1 MLINHKRELS
11 LPVILIYALLLN
23 TGSSFMWPLTTIYMH
38 NYLNMSLTVSGLVLF
53 GMSVFMI
60 IGNYIGGYLFDRWS
74 PYKIAIISVS
84 ITLISVLILIFFHGW
99 LSYSLLLLTY
109 GLGNGC
115 SLTLLNSYASL
126 MTSKTT
132 RYVFN
137 AVYIGLNV
145 GVVVGTASVGYL
157 LNYGITTVFIVAALF
172 YAIVFFLT
180 VFKFNI
186 NIDEAKAKK
195 MSENQIK
202 NENNKDSGNHVK
214 LLLLICLMTFA
225 IYMSYTLW
233 ESVMSVR
240 LTQLGISFE
249 HYSLLWTING
259 LMIVF
264 GQPLINKIGNRFK
277 MGSQICF
284 GISIFALSF
293 LLLIGAR
300 QYLSFVMIIIILTFG
315 EMNGLPSIPVW
326 IDRLANIKEKGKYQ
340 GAYNVFMSM
349 GRAAGPL
356 IGGLF
361 VELFNYPTL
370 FIFAGGFVFI
380 TMLMAL
386 VESKKANLL

>member
-1 MLINHKRELS
+1 MDNKQKELS

-38 NYLNMSLTVSGLVLF
+38 NHLKMSLTVAGIVLF
-53 GMSVFMI
+53 LMSLFMI
-60 IGNYIGGYLFDRWS
+60 IGNYIGGALFDRWS
-74 PYKIAIISVS
+74 PYKVA
-84 ITLISVLILIFFHGW
+84 LASVLITLASVLTLIFFHGW

-126 MTSKTT
+126 ITSKTT

-157 LNYGITTVFIVAALF
+157 LNYGITTVFIVAAVF

-180 VFKFNI
+180 LFKFNI
-186 NIDEAKAKK
+186 NIEEAKARKI
-195 MSENQIK
+195 SDNQTEIK
-202 NENNKDSGNHVK
+202 DEKGSGNHVK

-240 LTQLGISFE
+240 LTQIGISFE

-264 GQPLINKIGNRFK
+264 GQPLINKVGNRFK

-300 QYLSFVMIIIILTFG
+300 EYLSFVIIIIILTFG

-340 GAYNVFMSM
+340 GTYNVFMSM

-370 FIFAGGFVFI
+370 FIFAGSFVFI
-380 TMLMAL
+380 TMLLAL
-386 VESKKANLL
+386 IESKRANLL

>member
-1 MLINHKRELS
+1 MSNSKKELS

-38 NYLNMSLTVSGLVLF
+38 DHLGMSLTISGVVLF

-60 IGNYIGGYLFDRWS
+60 IGNYIGGYLFDQWS
-74 PYKIAIISVS
+74 PYKVALISVS
-84 ITLISVLILIFFHGW
+84 ITLISVIILIFFHGG

-126 MTSKTT
+126 ITSKTT

-157 LNYGITTVFIVAALF
+157 LNYGITTVFIVAATF

-180 VFKFNI
+180 LFKFNI
-186 NIDEAKAKK
+186 NIEEAKAKK
-195 MSENQIK
+195 LKENQMQST
-202 NENNKDSGNHVK
+202 DDSQSGNHVK

-293 LLLIGAR
+293 FLLIGAR
-300 QYLSFVMIIIILTFG
+300 QYLSFVVIIVILTFG

-340 GAYNVFMSM
+340 GTYNVFMSM

-370 FIFAGGFVFI
+370 FIFAGGFIFF

-386 VESKKANLL
+386 IESKKANLL